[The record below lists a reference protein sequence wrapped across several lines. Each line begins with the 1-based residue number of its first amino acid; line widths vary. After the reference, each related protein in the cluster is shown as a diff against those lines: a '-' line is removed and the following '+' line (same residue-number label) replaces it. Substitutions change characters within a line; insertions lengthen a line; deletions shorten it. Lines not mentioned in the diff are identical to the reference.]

1 MRLVRLGLGFGS
13 WLLGALV
20 LALAPAPASAS
31 LIGQTLD
38 AVYYHPDLDTVYV
51 GAVFTPSS
59 FVVGAG
65 QETDGN
71 VEDVT
76 HLLVDFA
83 DDSLTIT
90 FDTILPTP
98 TWNNTDFNGIV
109 FTATAPHGIASA
121 SVDGSTTM
129 AGFDDTRVIVDRR
142 RDPGELGRAL
152 VRGRHGRDSQL
163 HLPPGARAGRAAAP
177 RHRPRTRQ
185 AARALLAPSASR
197 SPGREPRREAVLPA
211 SEAARGVLGASLRAT
226 PSRAGP
232 VLAPIRPRH
241 APC

>member
-1 MRLVRLGLGFGS
+1 MRFVRLGLGFGS
-13 WLLGALV
+13 WLFGALV
-20 LALAPAPASAS
+20 LALVPAPASAS

-90 FDTILPTP
+90 FDTILTNP
-98 TWNNTDFNGIV
+98 TWNNTAFNGIV
-109 FTATAPHGIASA
+109 FTATASHGIASA

-129 AGFDDTRVIVDRR
+129 AGFDDTRVTLTGDEIRVNWAGLSYVDGTAVTVNFTFLQVPEPTAAALLFGAGLALTRR
-142 RDPGELGRAL
+142 R
-152 VRGRHGRDSQL
+152 
-163 HLPPGARAGRAAAP
+163 AR
-177 RHRPRTRQ
+177 
-185 AARALLAPSASR
+185 S
-197 SPGREPRREAVLPA
+197 
-211 SEAARGVLGASLRAT
+211 
-226 PSRAGP
+226 
-232 VLAPIRPRH
+232 
-241 APC
+241 